1 MTDRARSL
9 ARGAAVWLGILIG
22 ANLNGALRELALR
35 PMLGPDV
42 ANAAST
48 LLLCALVLLIARL
61 AIRWISPPD
70 AGSAW
75 RIGLLWLVL
84 TLAFEFLAG
93 RYLFDNSWERIL
105 SEYDLTAG
113 RLWILVPI
121 VTLIA
126 PRWAWGRAARGT
138 GRAAGFV
145 VALALAATACNESR
159 DRAERVEIPA
169 RGTAGGDSVNWA
181 VRLDDVVEPEEED

>member
-113 RLWILVPI
+113 RLWVLVPI
-121 VTLIA
+121 VTLVA
-126 PRWAWGRAARGT
+126 PRWAWGRAARGAGRAT
-138 GRAAGFV
+138 GRAPCGNFDALGAITRL
-145 VALALAATACNESR
+145 VACSGR
-159 DRAERVEIPA
+159 
-169 RGTAGGDSVNWA
+169 
-181 VRLDDVVEPEEED
+181 